1 MQGTYKPYENQ
12 HPNVEKYSQLI
23 ALHGP
28 YRFFTTLTFQYFLS
42 EKEAIDSASQVVVA
56 LRRKLL
62 EMNWPI
68 GLDTPSLCP
77 SPGGIAV
84 LEKASS
90 CKKVKGTVQSIRDR
104 GNCHFHFLLHDHP
117 KLSSDPARGLWELG
131 KAWRE
136 AARGLNYKNRKKLV
150 SVNGTDAQLVATTG
164 LFGYVLKEAKD
175 WAWKDR
181 ERLFLLDGKGLIP
194 VDLSQLKLNGRPFRT
209 L

>member
-1 MQGTYKPYENQ
+1 MQNTFKIFENQ
-12 HPNVEKYSQLI
+12 HPNVEKYSQLV

-42 EKEAIDSASQVVVA
+42 EKEAIESASQVIVA

-62 EMNWPI
+62 EMDWPS
-68 GLDTPSLCP
+68 GFDPSGPCP

-84 LEKASS
+84 LEKASAR
-90 CKKVKGTVQSIRDR
+90 KKLKGTSHSIKDR

-117 KLSSDPARGLWELG
+117 KLSLDPARGLWELG

-136 AARGLNYKNRKKLV
+136 AARGLNYKSKKKLV
-150 SVNGTDAQLVATTG
+150 SVNGTDAQLVVTTDVI
-164 LFGYVLKEAKD
+164 GYVLKEAKD
-175 WAWKDR
+175 WSWKNKQ
-181 ERLFLLDGKGLIP
+181 RLFFLDQEGLIP
-194 VDLSQLKLNGRPFRT
+194 IDLSQMRLNAPSFRT